1 MKIELRKPIIFFDLE
16 ATGLNISSDRIIE
29 LSIIK
34 VMPNGNEIRKTY
46 RINPEMPISPEASAI
61 NHITDADVAD
71 KPTFKQLAKELV
83 ELFKDAA
90 IAGYNSNKY
99 DVPLL
104 AEEFIRAEVDF
115 DLKKRNFIDVMTIFM
130 KKEPRNLAA
139 AYKFYCN
146 SEIQNAHSA
155 NADTEATYEI
165 FKAQL
170 EKYSDLGNSIA
181 DISNFSSY
189 SNNADF
195 MGRFVYD
202 DDNNVVVNFGKYK
215 GQLLRNV
222 FAHDTSYY
230 DWIMK
235 GDFPLYTKKF
245 LTGEYMKFKLDTKK
259 SE

>member
-83 ELFKDAA
+83 ELFKDAD

-202 DDNNVVVNFGKYK
+202 DDNNVVV
-215 GQLLRNV
+215 
-222 FAHDTSYY
+222 
-230 DWIMK
+230 
-235 GDFPLYTKKF
+235 
-245 LTGEYMKFKLDTKK
+245 
-259 SE
+259 